1 MIGVIGAKG
10 GSGRT
15 TTTLGVAQAIGTRQ
29 QPALAVDCD
38 WGMPELHLLA
48 NVDRYPIARL
58 SNQGQIPTQSQ
69 VRRPDQWDTVRVLP
83 AIEPTREQA
92 VRQMLDQ
99 IHWEGQ
105 IIVDGPSGVG
115 QTVSSIIKAS
125 DQVIVTGTGT
135 EVGIQQTAKTIRMAN
150 TLDTPVISAVI
161 RERAGPY
168 NALNGVIPE
177 RRVYTV
183 PEVSDDP
190 LSVTATKDV
199 YQEIS
204 NAIESVAQKEIV

>member
-48 NVDRYPIARL
+48 NVDRYPIAKL
-58 SNQGQIPTQSQ
+58 SDQDQIPTQSQ
-69 VRRPDQWDTVRVLP
+69 VRRPDQWSTVRVLP
-83 AIEPTREQA
+83 AIEPTREQGIQ
-92 VRQMLDQ
+92 QMLDQ
-99 IHWEGQ
+99 MRWEGQ

-135 EVGIQQTAKTIRMAN
+135 TVGIQQTAKTIRMAN

-161 RERAGPY
+161 REGTPPY
-168 NALNGVIPE
+168 NAFNGIIPE
-177 RRVYTV
+177 CRVHTV
-183 PEVSDDP
+183 PEISDDP
-190 LSVTATKDV
+190 LSATATKDA

-204 NAIESVAQKEIV
+204 NAIGSVAQKEMV